1 MTAPDDITPEEAE
14 QIQKRCDAA
23 TPWLGTA
30 PDGTDHRTAVCV
42 PQITIADMRYEEN
55 FAFIAHARTDIP
67 KLLAALRRRD
77 ARIEELS
84 VSHDKFYR
92 AYDAANAKLAR
103 AVALL
108 NRSRGG
114 TTTDDDAIT
123 AFLAEIEAE
132 HGK

>member
-1 MTAPDDITPEEAE
+1 MTDPADDITPEEIAE
-14 QIQKRCDAA
+14 AEARAA
-23 TPWLGTA
+23 KHTKEGLDRACALLSWNGVVQEVLNLASTQ
-30 PDGTDHRTAVCV
+30 TR
-42 PQITIADMRYEEN
+42 
-55 FAFIAHARTDIP
+55 
-67 KLLAALRRRD
+67 LLAALRRRD

>member
-1 MTAPDDITPEEAE
+1 MTTPADDITPEELAE
-14 QIQKRCDAA
+14 MERDCSASCVGGDCGPDHHYLECPANPANTWIA
-23 TPWLGTA
+23 TQ
-30 PDGTDHRTAVCV
+30 R
-42 PQITIADMRYEEN
+42 R
-55 FAFIAHARTDIP
+55 
-67 KLLAALRRRD
+67 LLAALRRRD